1 MSKPNAPDELIIATS
16 RKWLE
21 QAVIGLNLCPFA
33 KKPYYK
39 QQLRFCVSH
48 ANHLDHF
55 LDQLEQEI
63 RLLLLTPAEEL
74 ETTLFIEPVLFQS
87 FDEFLNIVE
96 LSEQILVENQAI
108 GIIQIAPF
116 HPKFQFADT
125 DADDISNYTNRSPY
139 PTLHLIRESSID
151 QAVAAFPD
159 AAQIYQR
166 NIALLQQMGI
176 NGWEKLGITYPDN
189 EQS

>member
-1 MSKPNAPDELIIATS
+1 MSKPNAPDEFVIATS

-39 QQLRFCVSH
+39 QRLRFYVSH

-63 RLLLLTPAEEL
+63 RLLLHTPAEEL

-176 NGWEKLGITYPDN
+176 NGWENLGITYPDN

>member
-1 MSKPNAPDELIIATS
+1 MSKPNASDELVIATS

-39 QQLRFCVSH
+39 QQLRFCVCH

-63 RLLLLTPAEEL
+63 QLLLHTPAEEL

>member
-1 MSKPNAPDELIIATS
+1 MSKPNAPDEFVIATS

-39 QQLRFCVSH
+39 QQLRFYVSH

-63 RLLLLTPAEEL
+63 RLLLHTPAEEL

-176 NGWEKLGITYPDN
+176 NGWEKLGITYPVN